1 MTSSAHSA
9 RPITP
14 PATIG
19 ILGGGQLGR
28 MTALAAR
35 SMGYGVH
42 VLDPDANCS
51 AAPVADRVV
60 AARFDDV
67 DAARD
72 LASHCDVVT
81 LEIEQISTE
90 VLTAVS
96 AYAPTRPGAAVIGVV
111 QDRVRQKTWLS
122 ERGFPVGPFRVVNS
136 ADDIRSARAQFGHVF
151 VKSGRGGFDGRGQAL
166 VADDAGAAAAWKTV
180 GSSAAVAEQGL
191 DLAAEISVMVARSPS
206 GLTAVFPVALNH
218 HERHALSWSALPAP
232 LPSEICDRARTLGR
246 EIAEHLDVVGLLGV
260 EMFLLPS
267 GALTV
272 NELAP
277 RPHNSYHASERACV
291 TSQFE
296 QLVRAVCDL
305 PLGDTSIIRPAAIVN
320 LFGDI
325 WHGAEPPR
333 FDLALETPGT
343 RLHLYGKGEPR
354 PARKMGHLS
363 AVGASAMEALAVA
376 RTAAARVDAL
386 TEAPPA
392 SLREFGVT

>member
-1 MTSSAHSA
+1 VTSRALPA

-42 VLDPDANCS
+42 ILDPDANCS
-51 AAPVADRVV
+51 ASAVADRVV

-72 LASHCDVVT
+72 LASNCAVIT
-81 LEIEQISTE
+81 LEIEQIATE
-90 VLTAVS
+90 VLDAAS
-96 AYAPTRPGAAVIGVV
+96 AYAPTRPGAAAIAII
-111 QDRVRQKTWLS
+111 QDRVRQKTWL
-122 ERGFPVGPFRVVNS
+122 RDNGFPVGAFRVVDSENDVRDAVREFKS
-136 ADDIRSARAQFGHVF
+136 SF
-151 VKSGRGGFDGRGQAL
+151 VKSSRGGFDGRGQARTG
-166 VADDAGAAAAWKTV
+166 DASEAPKVWKTV
-180 GSSAAVAEQGL
+180 GSRTAVAEQAL
-191 DLAAEISVMVARSPS
+191 DLAGEVSVLVARRPGGESV
-206 GLTAVFPVALNH
+206 AFPVSLNH
-218 HERHALSWSALPAP
+218 HERQALAWSTMPAP
-232 LPSEICDRARTLGR
+232 LSR
-246 EIAEHLDVVGLLGV
+246 EITDKAASIGRAIADKMEIVGLLAV

-267 GALTV
+267 GQLLV

-277 RPHNSYHASERACV
+277 RPHNSYHASERACL

-305 PLGDTSIIRPAAIVN
+305 PLGDTAIARPAAIVN

-325 WHGAEPPR
+325 WRGAEQPR

-363 AVGASAMEALAVA
+363 ATGDTAMSALDAA
-376 RTAAARVDAL
+376 RSAAARVGAI
-386 TEAPPA
+386 TEKPPA
-392 SLREFGVT
+392 TLAAFGVK

>member
-1 MTSSAHSA
+1 MTSRAHTA

-35 SMGYGVH
+35 SMGFGVH
-42 VLDPDANCS
+42 VLDPDAKCS
-51 AAPVADRVV
+51 ASAVADRVV
-60 AARFDDV
+60 AARFDDA
-67 DAARD
+67 DAARE
-72 LASHCDVVT
+72 LARACHVVT
-81 LEIEQISTE
+81 LEIEQIATD
-90 VLTAVS
+90 VLDAVS
-96 AYAPTRPGAAVIGVV
+96 AYAPTRPGAAVIGVI

-122 ERGFPVGPFRVVNS
+122 NQGFPVGPFCVVNS
-136 ADDIRSARAQFGHVF
+136 ADEIRAAVARFRDVF
-151 VKSGRGGFDGRGQAL
+151 VKSSRGGFDGRGQAR
-166 VADDAGAAAAWKTV
+166 VVDANGAAPAWKTV
-180 GSSAAVAEQGL
+180 GARTAVAEQAL
-191 DLAAEISVMVARSPS
+191 DLAGEISVLVARRPS
-206 GLTAVFPVALNH
+206 GDTAVFPIALNH
-218 HERHALSWSALPAP
+218 HERHALSWSVMPAP
-232 LPSEICDRARTLGR
+232 LPHALCDRAAALGR
-246 EIAEHLDVVGLLGV
+246 DIAVALDVVGLLAI

-267 GALTV
+267 GELLV

-277 RPHNSYHASERACV
+277 RPHNSFHASERACV

-305 PLGDTSIIRPAAIVN
+305 PLGDTGIVRPAAIVN

-333 FDLALETPGT
+333 FELALTAPGT

-363 AVGASAMEALAVA
+363 AIGGSAMEALATA
-376 RTAAARVDAL
+376 RAAAERVGAT
-386 TEAPPA
+386 TESPPR
-392 SLREFGVT
+392 SLRAFSAP

>member
-1 MTSSAHSA
+1 M
-9 RPITP
+9 P

-81 LEIEQISTE
+81 LEIEQIATE

-96 AYAPTRPGAAVIGVV
+96 AYAPTHPSATVIGVV
-111 QDRVRQKTWLS
+111 QDRIRQKTWLS
-122 ERGFPVGPFRVVNS
+122 ERGFPVGPFRVAHS
-136 ADDIRSARAQFGHVF
+136 ADDIRSARAQFGNVF
-151 VKSGRGGFDGRGQAL
+151 VKSDRGGFDGRGQAL
-166 VADDAGAAAAWKTV
+166 VVDDAGAAAAWRVV
-180 GSSAAVAEQGL
+180 GSRAAVAEQGL
-191 DLAAEISVMVARSPS
+191 DLAGEISVMVARSPS

-232 LPSEICDRARTLGR
+232 IPSEICDRARTLGR
-246 EIAEHLDVVGLLGV
+246 EIAEQLDVVGLLGI

-305 PLGDTSIIRPAAIVN
+305 PLGDTSIIQPAAIVN

-325 WHGAEPPR
+325 WHSAEPPR

-363 AVGASAMEALAVA
+363 TVGASAMEALASA
-376 RTAAARVDAL
+376 RAAAAQVGAT

-392 SLREFGVT
+392 SLRAFGVT